1 MHNAGPEKRSDGRKL
16 AIKARVDHT
25 DAAPYRPGNGVA
37 SWHITIWHDAPI
49 TRPLLLATTGPVFGG
64 GSLVRA
70 HQCFF
75 YLRRLVKIRRTWLS
89 CQLDMMLRPPCR
101 RRRCGKTSSIVTQ
114 IVYSGGGRLFDTEIA
129 VPQAPL
135 VLTLNIGLNSRR
147 ASCE

>member
-49 TRPLLLATTGPVFGG
+49 TRHLLLATTGPVFGG
-64 GSLVRA
+64 GSLVWA

-75 YLRRLVKIRRTWLS
+75 YLRRLVKFGGLGFPVN
-89 CQLDMMLRPPCR
+89 LDIMLRPPVVAGVVR
-101 RRRCGKTSSIVTQ
+101 
-114 IVYSGGGRLFDTEIA
+114 
-129 VPQAPL
+129 PL
-135 VLTLNIGLNSRR
+135 QL
-147 ASCE
+147 